1 MNPCIELSAGI
12 LLERNDA
19 QTLNLV
25 LTHFAPPV
33 MWTTVPLSSVS
44 TMHLLP
50 LQSHLVL
57 IGYHTDSISQAC
69 VPVTF
74 M

>member
-12 LLERNDA
+12 LLERNDE

-25 LTHFAPPV
+25 PTHFAPPA
-33 MWTTVPLSSVS
+33 MWTIPLSSVF
-44 TMHLLP
+44 TLHLLP
-50 LQSHLVL
+50 SQSHLVL

>member
-1 MNPCIELSAGI
+1 MNPCIELAAGI
-12 LLERNDA
+12 LLERSDA

-25 LTHFAPPV
+25 PTHFAPPT
-33 MWTTVPLSSVS
+33 MWTVPLSSVS

-50 LQSHLVL
+50 PQSHLVL